1 MNLETPDK
9 KLLVVGAGGIG
20 ASLLENLIPALIRV
34 ALPCS
39 VTVMDADTV
48 EPTNLGHQR
57 YSLTDVGHHK
67 VTQLAQR
74 LDSEHVRVVGL
85 PENLRQSKQ
94 LEGYDLVVVC
104 VDRPEPRR
112 LVHSLDIPWIDL
124 RCSGDGWVALT
135 SQSSRGLVQ
144 EMTPD
149 HEPKSCQVD
158 GALES
163 GNLEFG
169 FAVAAAIGSQW
180 AIQELRGRP
189 SPTQTMG
196 SITYGALSFP
206 EVKA

>member
-1 MNLETPDK
+1 
-9 KLLVVGAGGIG
+9 
-20 ASLLENLIPALIRV
+20 
-34 ALPCS
+34 
-39 VTVMDADTV
+39 MDADTV

-74 LDSEHVRVVGL
+74 LDSEHVSVVGL

>member
-1 MNLETPDK
+1 MDSKSPAK

-20 ASLLENLIPALIRV
+20 ASLLENLIPAIKRISMS
-34 ALPCS
+34 CS
-39 VTVMDADTV
+39 VTVMDADIV

-57 YSLTDVGHHK
+57 YTLEDVGLKK
-67 VTQLAQR
+67 VTQLAHR
-74 LDSEHVRVVGL
+74 LNTEETPVLGL
-85 PENLRQSKQ
+85 PENLRRSEQLQS
-94 LEGYDLVVVC
+94 YDLVIVC

-112 LVHSLDIPWIDL
+112 LVHDLQIPWIDL

-135 SQSSRGLVQ
+135 SKSPEILIR

-180 AIQELRGRP
+180 AMQELRGRP

-196 SITYGALSFP
+196 SITYGALAFP

>member
-1 MNLETPDK
+1 MNTQHPVK

-20 ASLLENLIPALIRV
+20 ASLLENLIPAITRV
-34 ALPCS
+34 SLPCS
-39 VTVMDADTV
+39 VTIMDADTV

-57 YSLTDVGHHK
+57 YKLTDVGHHK

-74 LDSEHVRVVGL
+74 LNSEHVNVRGL
-85 PENLRQSKQ
+85 PENLRQANQ
-94 LEGYDLVVVC
+94 LNGFDLVVVC

-112 LVHSLDIPWIDL
+112 LVHGLDIPWIDL

-135 SQSSRGLVQ
+135 SQSSQRLIQ
-144 EMTPD
+144 KMTPD

-158 GALES
+158 GALDS

-180 AIQELRGRP
+180 AMQELRGKP

>member
-1 MNLETPDK
+1 MSKNVLI
-9 KLLVVGAGGIG
+9 VGAGGIG
-20 ASLLENLIPALIRV
+20 TTLVELIIPALERTQMNTKIT
-34 ALPCS
+34 L
-39 VTVMDADTV
+39 MDGDIV
-48 EPTNLGHQR
+48 EATNLGHQR
-57 YSLTDVGHHK
+57 FTHDEIGTAK
-67 VTQLAQR
+67 VLALSQR
-74 LDSEHVRVVGL
+74 YAGRTGYVELQSQV
-85 PENLRQSKQ
+85 ENLRTPEQ
-94 LEGYDLVVVC
+94 LEEYDLVVIC

-112 LVHSLDIPWIDL
+112 LVHGLDIPWIDL

-135 SQSSRGLVQ
+135 SQSSQRLVQ
-144 EMTPD
+144 KMTPD

-158 GALES
+158 GALDS

-180 AIQELRGRP
+180 AMQELRGKP

>member
-1 MNLETPDK
+1 MNSESAAK

-20 ASLLENLIPALIRV
+20 ASLLENLIPAIQRV
-34 ALPCS
+34 ALSCS
-39 VTVMDADTV
+39 ITVMDADTV

-57 YSLTDVGHHK
+57 YSLEDVGHHK

-74 LDSEHVRVVGL
+74 FQNDHSSVIGL
-85 PENLRQSKQ
+85 PENLRRLEQ
-94 LEGYDLVVVC
+94 LEGYDLVIVC

-112 LVHSLDIPWIDL
+112 LVHGLDIPWIDL

-135 SQSSRGLVQ
+135 SKSPERLIQ

-180 AIQELRGRP
+180 AMQELRGRP

>member
-1 MNLETPDK
+1 MNLETPVK

-20 ASLLENLIPALIRV
+20 ASLLENLIPAVIRV

-74 LDSEHVRVVGL
+74 LASERVSVVGL
-85 PENLRQSKQ
+85 SENLRQSKQ

-112 LVHSLDIPWIDL
+112 LVHSLDVPWIDL